1 MTKKKNKL
9 KNIND
14 LSNSGS
20 ESSSKKTPCYFYKQ
34 GNCAKGD
41 SCPFLHE
48 KANTAQSQ
56 AQQSKYSNALNVV
69 DNSDFSLSDFDREE
83 FHEIVSRPPV
93 YYYSSFAVTKGGHR
107 GIINGRDISPEELRY
122 FAYESKEMGEYETY
136 QAIADIARQDMLN
149 LFKFINNNMDKAERY
164 IEIARQRS
172 DSEIKNFL
180 PPEEVHND
188 NAIGLLAIRF
198 LQGNTTVFNELK
210 KRIQEKKPADG
221 IGSQSS
227 NTATFGQSVA
237 QTASPF
243 GDAQQAWQPRLSQA
257 TEFGARLG
265 GTAQV
270 SSDFGSSPVAPP
282 TTNNIPR
289 GFGSSSLG
297 SSLQQ
302 QPTSA
307 QTSALGAHPES
318 KQNTLAFTVPPPPAT
333 NAGSS
338 IFGSSSSGSSSFG
351 SSFQRQPTSQPAAF
365 GASLSGAS
373 EFERLASNN
382 TNNGNT
388 SASSSLSPFASL
400 ISSAQQ
406 SSSGPSFGG
415 HLGNSTTQPTISSFG
430 SFGSTTSVPAP
441 PLANNSA
448 SVFGLSFFGSRPAP
462 AFGSSTFGSAPA
474 SAAAIKPVFG
484 QTGLSAFAN
493 NASPFG
499 SAAASQ
505 QQASQF
511 TARPEDKTTADQLKP
526 FATFPMGSGSAFSA
540 FAKIGGST
548 ASPFGAFAEQQQ
560 SGPTK
565 FIAISQ
571 LDENNSRQLASF
583 TAQQNNDKAAPSPI
597 EAASHQRN
605 TDTASMLAQQFQ
617 QQTHVPTQQ
626 TQSLSPQQQDDSEID
641 GRQREWTM
649 GRADAAPMQTKAQTA
664 GPTQGKVVAGY
675 YTTRAMQ
682 RFPISSQEIENNNF
696 PGLPPQPRSKM
707 EQMYAYFLQ
716 HSRQTLKPDMIN
728 PNTGYV
734 AFLQSAGDTYLPD
747 ISDLTLEEKA
757 AFEAKTYELGKV
769 PEIAPP
775 LQYM

>member
-1 MTKKKNKL
+1 MTKKKNKQ
-9 KNIND
+9 KNLND

-34 GNCAKGD
+34 GNCARGD

-48 KANTAQSQ
+48 GANTAQSQ
-56 AQQSKYSNALNVV
+56 AKQSKYSNALNVV
-69 DNSDFSLSDFDREE
+69 DNSDFSLSDFDRQE
-83 FHEIVSRPPV
+83 FQEIVSRPPV
-93 YYYSSFAVTKGGHR
+93 YFYSSFAVTKGGHR

-136 QAIADIARQDMLN
+136 EAIADIARQDMLN
-149 LFKFINNNMDKAERY
+149 LLKFISNNMDKAERY

-188 NAIGLLAIRF
+188 NATGLLAIRF
-198 LQGNTTVFNELK
+198 LQGDTSVFNELR
-210 KRIQEKKPADG
+210 KRIQEKKTG
-221 IGSQSS
+221 NGFGTQSI

-237 QTASPF
+237 QTASSF
-243 GDAQQAWQPRLSQA
+243 GNAQQGWQSRPSQA

-265 GTAQV
+265 GTARV
-270 SSDFGSSPVAPP
+270 SSDFGSSPVPPP
-282 TTNNIPR
+282 TMNNVPT
-289 GFGSSSLG
+289 GFGSSTLG

-307 QTSALGAHPES
+307 QISALGARPES
-318 KQNTLAFTVPPPPAT
+318 KENTLAFTVPPPPTT
-333 NAGSS
+333 NPGSS
-338 IFGSSSSGSSSFG
+338 IFGSSSFG
-351 SSFQRQPTSQPAAF
+351 SSLQPQPSSQPAAF
-365 GASLSGAS
+365 GAPLSGAS
-373 EFERLASNN
+373 EFGRLASNN
-382 TNNGNT
+382 TSNGNT
-388 SASSSLSPFASL
+388 STASSLSPFTSL
-400 ISSAQQ
+400 GPSAQQ
-406 SSSGPSFGG
+406 SSSGPSFEGR
-415 HLGNSTTQPTISSFG
+415 LGNSTSQPTISTFG
-430 SFGSTTSVPAP
+430 SFDSTKSVPPP

-448 SVFGLSFFGSRPAP
+448 SVFGSSFFGSRPAP
-462 AFGSSTFGSAPA
+462 AFGSSTFGSAPV

-499 SAAASQ
+499 SVASSQ

-511 TARPEDKTTADQLKP
+511 TARPEDRTTADQSKP
-526 FATFPMGSGSAFSA
+526 FAAFSMGSGSAFSA
-540 FAKIGGST
+540 FAKFGST
-548 ASPFGAFAEQQQ
+548 ASPFGAFVEQQK
-560 SGPTK
+560 SGLTPFT
-565 FIAISQ
+565 AISQ
-571 LDENNSRQLASF
+571 LDENNSRPFASF
-583 TAQQNNDKAAPSPI
+583 TIQQNNDKAAPSPI

-605 TDTASMLAQQFQ
+605 ADTVSMFAQQFQ

-626 TQSLSPQQQDDSEID
+626 PQSLSPQQQDDSEMD
-641 GRQREWTM
+641 GRQM
-649 GRADAAPMQTKAQTA
+649 GRADAISVQTKAQTA
-664 GPTQGKVVAGY
+664 GLTQGKVVTGY
-675 YTTRAMQ
+675 YTTRATQ
-682 RFPISSQEIENNNF
+682 RFPISSQETENNYF
-696 PGLPPQPRSKM
+696 HGLPPRPRSKM

-716 HSRQTLKPDMIN
+716 HSRQALKPDMTN

-734 AFLQSAGDTYLPD
+734 AYLQSAGDTYLPD
-747 ISDLTLEEKA
+747 ISDLTMEEKA

>member
-1 MTKKKNKL
+1 MTKKKNKQ
-9 KNIND
+9 KNLND

-48 KANTAQSQ
+48 GANAAQSQ
-56 AQQSKYSNALNVV
+56 AKQSKYSNALNVV
-69 DNSDFSLSDFDREE
+69 DNSDFSLSDFDRQE
-83 FHEIVSRPPV
+83 FREIVSRPPV

-107 GIINGRDISPEELRY
+107 GIINDRDISPEELRY
-122 FAYESKEMGEYETY
+122 FAYESKEMGEYEIY
-136 QAIADIARQDMLN
+136 ESIADIARQDMLN
-149 LFKFINNNMDKAERY
+149 LFEFVNNNMDKAERY
-164 IEIARQRS
+164 IEIARQRP

-180 PPEEVHND
+180 PPDEVHND

-210 KRIQEKKPADG
+210 KRIQERKTGDG
-221 IGSQSS
+221 IGTLSS

-237 QTASPF
+237 QPASPF
-243 GDAQQAWQPRLSQA
+243 GNAQQAWQPRPSQA
-257 TEFGARLG
+257 PEFGARLG
-265 GTAQV
+265 GTAHL
-270 SSDFGSSPVAPP
+270 SSDFGSSPLPPP

-307 QTSALGAHPES
+307 QTSTLGAHPES
-318 KQNTLAFTVPPPPAT
+318 KQNTLAFAVPPPAAT
-333 NAGSS
+333 NPGSS
-338 IFGSSSSGSSSFG
+338 IFGSSSFG
-351 SSFQRQPTSQPAAF
+351 SSFQPQPTSQPAAF
-365 GASLSGAS
+365 GAPLSGAS
-373 EFERLASNN
+373 EFGRLASNN
-382 TNNGNT
+382 TSSGIT
-388 SASSSLSPFASL
+388 SASSSLSSFSSL
-400 ISSAQQ
+400 GPSAQQ
-406 SSSGPSFGG
+406 SSPVSFGG
-415 HLGNSTTQPTISSFG
+415 HLATTQPAISAFG
-430 SFGSTTSVPAP
+430 SFESTKSVPPP

-448 SVFGLSFFGSRPAP
+448 SVFGSSFFGSRPTP

-493 NASPFG
+493 NGSPFG
-499 SAAASQ
+499 SLASSQ

-511 TARPEDKTTADQLKP
+511 TARPEDKTTADQSKP
-526 FATFPMGSGSAFSA
+526 FAAFSMGSGSAFSA
-540 FAKIGGST
+540 FAQIGGST
-548 ASPFGAFAEQQQ
+548 ASPFGAFAEQQK
-560 SGPTK
+560 SGPTP
-565 FIAISQ
+565 FTAISQ
-571 LDENNSRQLASF
+571 LDENISRPFAPF
-583 TAQQNNDKAAPSPI
+583 TTQQNNDKAAPSPI
-597 EAASHQRN
+597 DAASIRGN
-605 TDTASMLAQQFQ
+605 ADTASMLAQQFQ
-617 QQTHVPTQQ
+617 QQTHVQ
-626 TQSLSPQQQDDSEID
+626 TEQPQSLLPQQQDDSEMD

-649 GRADAAPMQTKAQTA
+649 GRADAASMQAKAQTA
-664 GPTQGKVVAGY
+664 GSTQGKVVTGY

-696 PGLPPQPRSKM
+696 PGLPPRPRSKM

-728 PNTGYV
+728 PNTGYA